1 MVVINRL
8 NMAGNQVQAI
18 KPIMATSILS
28 TDNPSYYLFYKN
40 RWKINPN
47 NTDCDNENLK
57 CRVTIQ
63 ITQMRWKCQNRRFES
78 HSTHFL
84 PCDINLIPTLDSPQ
98 KWLNLRLF
106 CDEQNESKDGDGEA
120 EVHDNRGGH
129 GRRLHAL
136 DDEVLRPERR
146 QEKAEVNIEFYGDY
160 PKKPECF
167 IKIL

>member
-1 MVVINRL
+1 MQL
-8 NMAGNQVQAI
+8 LTLDLFMFLSELLYNQRV
-18 KPIMATSILS
+18 KKGMSTELS
-28 TDNPSYYLFYKN
+28 FSKQQIIAYK
-40 RWKINPN
+40 
-47 NTDCDNENLK
+47 
-57 CRVTIQ
+57 
-63 ITQMRWKCQNRRFES
+63 RRFES

-98 KWLNLRLF
+98 KWSNLRLF

-160 PKKPECF
+160 PKNPECF
-167 IKIL
+167 IKILS